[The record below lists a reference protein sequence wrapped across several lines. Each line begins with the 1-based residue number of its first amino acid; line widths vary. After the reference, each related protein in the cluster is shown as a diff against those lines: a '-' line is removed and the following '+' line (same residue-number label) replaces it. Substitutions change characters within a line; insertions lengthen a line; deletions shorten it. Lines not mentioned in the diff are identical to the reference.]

1 MFHLICETT
10 RPRTFLV
17 GARCTRRKTLRRSIV
32 PTGCVEDEILWS
44 PMEIP
49 QRGCD
54 VFIFHPF
61 SYQHS
66 IVVIQNFYDH
76 DGFAHT
82 AMYHKYTVRAA
93 VIELPS

>member
-61 SYQHS
+61 SYQHR
-66 IVVIQNFYDH
+66 IVFIQNFYLAPFRRSNL
-76 DGFAHT
+76 FALLFNPCGQ
-82 AMYHKYTVRAA
+82 M
-93 VIELPS
+93 